1 MTARINAELEAGRDR
16 LLELHSFDRRRAVEL
31 LGRLKETAEATPL
44 QDFIIAYW
52 DAFGLEHEP
61 GPGGSTV
68 LRPGVHMLHDHFPGL
83 SGDAVT
89 LTFDRSVALAHED
102 RQFLTWEHPMLRG
115 CIEMLTSGETGSAAV
130 TVCSHPDYRTGS
142 LLFEALFVNE
152 CIGPPGLEIQRYLP
166 PTCLR
171 LLLDAQGEECSE
183 RLPHRDLRGLCL
195 SQNRKLVDTVLRS
208 QGDRLKLLLQR
219 AAGLAETRGAALAAE
234 ALAHMHAD
242 LQDEQQRL
250 GALARVNPNV
260 RASEIE
266 QLALRRELL
275 AKHLSA
281 ARIRLDAVR
290 IVVMR

>member
-1 MTARINAELEAGRDR
+1 MYKRQ
-16 LLELHSFDRRRAVEL
+16 
-31 LGRLKETAEATPL
+31 L
-44 QDFIIAYW
+44 QDFIIDYW
-52 DAFGLEHEP
+52 DAFGLEHEA

-68 LRPGVHMLHDHFPGL
+68 LRPGAQMLHDHFPGL
-83 SGDAVT
+83 IGDAVT
-89 LTFDRSVALAHED
+89 LTFDRSAALAHED

-142 LLFEALFVNE
+142 LLFEALFITE
-152 CIGPPGLEIQRYLP
+152 CSAPPGLAIQRHLP

-171 LLLDAQGEECSE
+171 LLLDAQGEERSE
-183 RLPHRDLRGLCL
+183 KLPHRELRGLCL
-195 SQNRKLVDTVLRS
+195 AQNRKLVDTVLRS

-266 QLALRRELL
+266 QIALRRELL